1 MVVEKSVKIVLDD
14 LTMRLDKLKSEA
26 GSIENTINS
35 LKALY
40 SISSTLPEAIK
51 SSHIH
56 YKSEIYKLLM
66 ENSPGGC
73 TLTFL
78 ANNISAGRVTATSS
92 VYQYISKQMPIYRK
106 LDEVM
111 QVRKHWIILPKGKET
126 YKGIDGTTPDL
137 FQEQGLQ
144 QTDESTTSE

>member
-51 SSHIH
+51 SNHIH
-56 YKSEIYKLLM
+56 YKSEIYKLLID
-66 ENSPGGC
+66 NAPNGC

-78 ANNISAGRVTATSS
+78 ANSIYTGRVAASS
-92 VYQYISKQMPIYRK
+92 TIYLYISKRMPIYRD

-111 QVRKHWIILPKGKET
+111 QVKKSWIILPKGIET
-126 YKGIDGTTPDL
+126 YRRIINESEPEL
-137 FQEQGLQ
+137 FQEQGL
-144 QTDESTTSE
+144 